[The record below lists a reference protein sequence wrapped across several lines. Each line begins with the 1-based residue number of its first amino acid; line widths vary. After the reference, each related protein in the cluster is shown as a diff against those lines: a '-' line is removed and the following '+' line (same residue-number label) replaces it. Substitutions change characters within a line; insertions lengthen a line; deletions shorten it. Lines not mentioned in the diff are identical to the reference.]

1 MKIGIVTVYYTENCG
16 SVLQATELSNK
27 LKKMGHEVYFISTR
41 NKYSG
46 HSKQRLIKSCLKN
59 LIKFRDIKPV
69 IKKYKDYD
77 YYIHSQFNSINLKD
91 ISQLDYIIIGS
102 DTVWD
107 ITSKYFN
114 KSKKI
119 FWMTATPQIP
129 IITYAASIANSGY
142 DQLNSLPYVR
152 TAIDSYRA
160 VSVRDMIMFRN
171 IQKRTL

>member
-16 SVLQATELSNK
+16 SVLQATELSDK

-102 DTVWD
+102 DNVWD
-107 ITSKYFN
+107 IT
-114 KSKKI
+114 
-119 FWMTATPQIP
+119 
-129 IITYAASIANSGY
+129 
-142 DQLNSLPYVR
+142 
-152 TAIDSYRA
+152 
-160 VSVRDMIMFRN
+160 
-171 IQKRTL
+171 